1 MVLGSVIDASD
12 AFGVSR
18 RSSPDAPELARV
30 IDASNAFRVN
40 RRSLPVTPNL
50 VSSSPVSPIDFDISL
65 LCDVHLLDV
74 AR

>member
-1 MVLGSVIDASD
+1 LLGSVIDASN

-18 RSSPDAPELARV
+18 RSL
-30 IDASNAFRVN
+30 
-40 RRSLPVTPNL
+40 LVTPNL
-50 VSSSPVSPIDFDISL
+50 VSSSQVSPIDFDISL